1 MQKTV
6 NINLSGSVF
15 YIDDD
20 AYALLRNYLDKLE
33 IYFSSQDEGREIIND
48 IESRI
53 AELFNEKLKDKSAVV
68 NKTMVEDVIAK
79 MGQPED
85 FEGESSAEDFTG
97 SKEERTSNRK
107 KRLYRDMDGRV
118 LGGVCGGIA
127 AYLNTDPVFVRVLF
141 VILPFLSLGIIVPV
155 YIVLWI
161 VVPAAIT
168 TAQKL
173 EMKGEN
179 VTIKNIE
186 KAIRN
191 EYEDVK
197 EHFSKVRESKA
208 YKKSESWWNRL
219 TKRDKNMVIILA
231 VIVGA
236 TVLANLFQ
244 INVFHGDFVT
254 DVNYHPGFFFNMF
267 HASGIIGLALILL
280 VIGLIFRSIFRI
292 VIYLIAFLF
301 IAVLGLKIIGFI
313 MGSVFM
319 LC

>member
-6 NINLSGSVF
+6 NINLSGSIF

-20 AYALLRNYLDKLE
+20 AYTMLRDYLDKLE
-33 IYFSSQDEGREIIND
+33 SYFGNQEEGKEIIKD

-68 NKTMVEDVIAK
+68 NKAMVNDVISK

-85 FEGESSAEDFTG
+85 FEGEATEG
-97 SKEERTSNRK
+97 QGSNRVKQEVYNKQK
-107 KRLYRDMDGRV
+107 KRLYRDIDNRI

-127 AYLNTDPVFVRVLF
+127 AYFNTDPVFVRVLF
-141 VILPFLSLGIIVPV
+141 VILPFLSLGIIIPV

-161 VVPAAIT
+161 IIPAALT

-173 EMKGEN
+173 EMRGEN

-197 EHFSKVRESKA
+197 EHFSKVRESKM
-208 YKKSESWWNRL
+208 YKKGESWWNRL
-219 TKRDKNMVIILA
+219 TKRDKNIVLVL
-231 VIVGA
+231 VIVVGV
-236 TVLANLFQ
+236 TILANLLQ
-244 INVFHGDFVT
+244 INIINDNFVFAT
-254 DVNYHPGFFFNMF
+254 NYHPFFFNIF
-267 HASGIIGLALILL
+267 HGGGIVGLAIILL
-280 VIGLIFRSIFRI
+280 IIGLIFRSIFQI

-301 IAVLGLKIIGFI
+301 IAVLGFKVIGLLI
-313 MGSVFM
+313 GGVFM